1 MRSMIAGVLL
11 ALLSIPLHAT
21 VIVPAEFREIVGGSE
36 LIAYGT
42 VVDVRSEWAD
52 GRGRIESVVTV
63 NVSSWFKGGGDPTVT
78 FVVPGGEIGRYRSV
92 TIGAPIFKP
101 GDEAFLFLRARDG
114 ERPIVY
120 GLNQGVFR
128 VRVGVNG
135 LRQVTTP
142 LLMASGDAPE
152 LVKRGAR
159 ERKPMPIDEFGAQL
173 RSVVAG
179 LRAGAR

>member
-1 MRSMIAGVLL
+1 
-11 ALLSIPLHAT
+11 
-21 VIVPAEFREIVGGSE
+21 
-36 LIAYGT
+36 
-42 VVDVRSEWAD
+42 
-52 GRGRIESVVTV
+52 
-63 NVSSWFKGGGDPTVT
+63 
-78 FVVPGGEIGRYRSV
+78 
-92 TIGAPIFKP
+92 
-101 GDEAFLFLRARDG
+101 
-114 ERPIVY
+114 VY